1 MRKYGTLVMDGMGS
15 LPVDDI
21 FRARDIV
28 ISPGEVM
35 QKYGKLILDGRERLP
50 GEIIPGT
57 DVTITPDHTLW
68 GKHPPKLSHSLERDA
83 SGNPIAHLVEV
94 RRSGG
99 RVVFRSPDGEAWEAT
114 IGGKVITSSA
124 VMLALGF
131 RRFDQIW
138 ALAAPLTEAVENAA
152 EDA

>member
-1 MRKYGTLVMDGMGS
+1 VQNNGLLK
-15 LPVDDI
+15 I
-21 FRARDIV
+21 
-28 ISPGEVM
+28 
-35 QKYGKLILDGRERLP
+35 DGRGSFP
-50 GEIIPGT
+50 ADISDNMDI
-57 DVTITPDHTLW
+57 TITPDHTLW